1 MFPTLR
7 VLQLFLRRAVAR
19 EERREEEPQPQAG
32 IVSWAKR
39 SKLGKR
45 FRKAGYIPQLILDAS
60 GVGERGR
67 EEGAARAAGGAANYS
82 HLSEGFTSTSCSLYS
97 EHECKTQLDHSA
109 VHKILIFKSNKMHSA
124 KKVPTS

>member
-7 VLQLFLRRAVAR
+7 VLQLLLRRAVAR
-19 EERREEEPQPQAG
+19 EEGREEEPELEPEPQQQPQAG

-60 GVGERGR
+60 GVGERR
-67 EEGAARAAGGAANYS
+67 EQPQRREAQGLNNKNNVR
-82 HLSEGFTSTSCSLYS
+82 LSILYW
-97 EHECKTQLDHSA
+97 T
-109 VHKILIFKSNKMHSA
+109 
-124 KKVPTS
+124 